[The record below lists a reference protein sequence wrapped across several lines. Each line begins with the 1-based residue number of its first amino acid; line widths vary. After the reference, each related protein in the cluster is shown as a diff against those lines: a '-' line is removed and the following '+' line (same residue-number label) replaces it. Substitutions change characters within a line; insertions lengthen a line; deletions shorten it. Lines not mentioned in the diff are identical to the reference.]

1 MANDPPTSLG
11 MRFGPKRAH
20 DSGMKGFS
28 VPTAGQM
35 NFHLWQERDLRELR
49 AFLDANPKMRPLALR
64 WADQQKEMGHC
75 APGSLLRDLR
85 MNLKHRE
92 MRRKKK

>member
-11 MRFGPKRAH
+11 MRFGGKDAFA
-20 DSGMKGFS
+20 SGMKGFS
-28 VPTAGQM
+28 VPSTWQM
-35 NFHLWQERDLRELR
+35 NFHVWQERDLKELR
-49 AFLDANPKMRPLALR
+49 AFLDANPLMRPLALR

-92 MRRKKK
+92 MQRKKK